1 LLNHATNH
9 TQQRCATFEKTM
21 GIFEF
26 WKKKTKTSD
35 KIGVEIPSY
44 KKVNIDLQ
52 NKTQAEKGTVEK
64 YWFENEHIGLE
75 NTLFHR
81 IIIPLKPFDSGL
93 DYEQQ
98 PLDTWLVIE
107 FLKLDLANPNELDG
121 LVITTD
127 KDSDNDASVYVGSA
141 HNQFDI
147 NKLTFNK
154 ASENIYNVEGEIEV
168 LFEHEMVAKNELFHF
183 KTTVEF
189 KENE

>member
-1 LLNHATNH
+1 MQSYLRDMICKSYYITSY
-9 TQQRCATFEKTM
+9 ATFEKTM

-26 WKKKTKTSD
+26 WKKKTKISD

-52 NKTQAEKGTVEK
+52 NKTQAENGTVEK
-64 YWFENEHIGLE
+64 YWFE

-107 FLKLDLANPNELDG
+107 FLKLDIANPNELDG

-141 HNQFDI
+141 HNPFDI

-154 ASENIYNVEGEIEV
+154 ISENIYNSEGEIEV
-168 LFEHEMVAKNELFHF
+168 IFEHEMIANNELFRF